1 MSFEQLI
8 VLALLILLP
17 LLESVLRKRRNR
29 TRSQHGEPGEHVAQV
44 RRTRQ
49 SAPSPD
55 WQGDE
60 GLVQMEHPEIIP
72 PLPSVRPPLP
82 PAHRV
87 LERPVPRAPLRVSE
101 RRADVPSL
109 RQALRR
115 TNERADR
122 DGTPRWI
129 SSARDLRSAI
139 VLTTILS
146 PCRALEPSVM
156 PHGSLG
162 TPRMADPG

>member
-8 VLALLILLP
+8 VLALFILFP

-29 TRSQHGEPGEHVAQV
+29 TRPQNGRPGGEVRQV
-44 RRTRQ
+44 PRTRR
-49 SAPSPD
+49 SSPAPY

-60 GLVQMEHPEIIP
+60 GLVPMEHPEITP
-72 PLPSVRPPLP
+72 PLPSVPPPLP
-82 PAHRV
+82 PAHRAP
-87 LERPVPRAPLRVSE
+87 ERLVPRAPLRVSE
-101 RRADVPSL
+101 QRADAPSL
-109 RQALRR
+109 RQALPR

-122 DGTPRWI
+122 DGTPRWM

-156 PHGSLG
+156 PHGS
-162 TPRMADPG
+162 P

>member
-8 VLALLILLP
+8 VLALFILIP
-17 LLESVLRKRRNR
+17 LLESVLRKRRSG
-29 TRSQHGEPGEHVAQV
+29 TRPQYGRPGEDVAQV
-44 RRTRQ
+44 PRTRQ
-49 SAPSPD
+49 SSPSPD

-60 GLVQMEHPEIIP
+60 SLVQMEHPEIVP
-72 PLPSVRPPLP
+72 PLPSVPPPLP
-82 PAHRV
+82 PAHRAA
-87 LERPVPRAPLRVSE
+87 ERLVPRAPLRVSE
-101 RRADVPSL
+101 QRADVPSL

-122 DGTPRWI
+122 DGAPRWI
-129 SSARDLRSAI
+129 GSARDLRSAI

-156 PHGSLG
+156 PHGS
-162 TPRMADPG
+162 A